1 MCWGGG
7 GGCYNPNHTHS
18 IRQTLGP
25 ARALPSQVLG
35 QGPLTPEK
43 KGSKSLSPSQE
54 NRIHRRWSHPQLDLT
69 LQVSLRIMLAALLI
83 TLSCLSLHTL
93 GSHGQVPGESL
104 LLQQREHLRSGG
116 NPGPDTSNIPPRD
129 ASLGCHP
136 LNPLLRNLHPCR
148 EPQVPIPSPRTPP
161 PPTGPPDT
169 LLPSYP
175 PPSGQPPASSSHFPS
190 PTRGPACTLS
200 LGLPVYNP
208 PAAPPRPGLDLLPTP
223 TQAGE
228 CRLLEQERTESQS

>member
-1 MCWGGG
+1 MDLPTPC
-7 GGCYNPNHTHS
+7 
-18 IRQTLGP
+18 P
-25 ARALPSQVLG
+25 AKSWARDPSHREERLQVSVTIPAKLR
-35 QGPLTPEK
+35 L
-43 KGSKSLSPSQE
+43 
-54 NRIHRRWSHPQLDLT
+54 HHCWSHPQLDLT

-93 GSHGQVPGESL
+93 GSHGQVTGESL

-190 PTRGPACTLS
+190 PTPGPSLHTLLKVTCVWPS
-200 LGLPVYNP
+200 CSP
-208 PAAPPRPGLDLLPTP
+208 
-223 TQAGE
+223 
-228 CRLLEQERTESQS
+228 SQTRA

>member
-1 MCWGGG
+1 MLGGG
-7 GGCYNPNHTHS
+7 GGCYNPTTPTHS
-18 IRQTLGP
+18 ALLDLPTPCP
-25 ARALPSQVLG
+25 AKSWARDPSHREERLQVSVTIPANL
-35 QGPLTPEK
+35 
-43 KGSKSLSPSQE
+43 
-54 NRIHRRWSHPQLDLT
+54 RIHHCWSHPQLDLT

-93 GSHGQVPGESL
+93 GSHGQVTGESL
-104 LLQQREHLRSGG
+104 LLQQREHLWSGG
-116 NPGPDTSNIPPRD
+116 NPGPDSSKIPPRD

-161 PPTGPPDT
+161 PPTGPPLT

-208 PAAPPRPGLDLLPTP
+208 PAAPPRLGLDLLPTP
-223 TQAGE
+223 TQVGE
-228 CRLLEQERTESQS
+228 CRLLEQERTESQC

>member
-1 MCWGGG
+1 MPC
-7 GGCYNPNHTHS
+7 
-18 IRQTLGP
+18 P
-25 ARALPSQVLG
+25 AKSWARDPLHQKERLQVSVTIPAKL
-35 QGPLTPEK
+35 
-43 KGSKSLSPSQE
+43 
-54 NRIHRRWSHPQLDLT
+54 RIHSRWSHPQLDLT

-104 LLQQREHLRSGG
+104 LLQQREHLWSGG
-116 NPGPDTSNIPPRD
+116 NPGPDSSKIPPRD

-190 PTRGPACTLS
+190 PTPGPSLHTLLKVTCVWPS
-200 LGLPVYNP
+200 CSP
-208 PAAPPRPGLDLLPTP
+208 
-223 TQAGE
+223 
-228 CRLLEQERTESQS
+228 SQTRA